1 MNVSPTVKKKWKFF
15 YELKKCFCHLVPQIK
30 QCFGRTSFDV
40 FTKVLASSRTMFR
53 RRWSF
58 LVTKRLLKDEKG
70 LFFRHYES
78 FLLKNISFT
87 LATDFVH
94 RKKNVFTTQC
104 CFEKRTW
111 KWQWKN
117 TKSFPAKSS
126 RILEHFFD
134 LSWENEEISKNIYCV
149 LFGEMKLVETLSLLI
164 DTKLKQI
171 SNAQKKN

>member
-1 MNVSPTVKKKWKFF
+1 M
-15 YELKKCFCHLVPQIK
+15 K

-70 LFFRHYES
+70 LVFLFRRNDS
-78 FLLKNISFT
+78 FLLKHISFT

-94 RKKNVFTTQC
+94 RTNKKNVFTTQC
-104 CFEKRTW
+104 CFKKRTW

-117 TKSFPAKSS
+117 TKSFTAKSS
-126 RILEHFFD
+126 RILEDFWI
-134 LSWENEEISKNIYCV
+134 LIWENEEISKIVYFF
-149 LFGEMKLVETLSLLI
+149 LFGEMKLVETLSRLI
-164 DTKLKQI
+164 DIKLKQI

>member
-1 MNVSPTVKKKWKFF
+1 MYVQATDSSLVNLQWSVHPWNRFHGWTFHQPLKKKWKFF
-15 YELKKCFCHLVPQIK
+15 YELKKCFCHLVLQIK

-117 TKSFPAKSS
+117 TKSFPA
-126 RILEHFFD
+126 
-134 LSWENEEISKNIYCV
+134 
-149 LFGEMKLVETLSLLI
+149 
-164 DTKLKQI
+164 
-171 SNAQKKN
+171 